1 MGRDAHG
8 SPLPRT
14 PWLCHDVLMF
24 IVTTNDVPGYRITQ
38 VLGEVMG
45 LTVRSTDF
53 GQSFTAG
60 FRSLGGGEIPE
71 YTQVMY
77 ESRQV
82 VMGRMWAE
90 AQQRGANAIVA
101 MRFDT
106 GSIGNFSE
114 VCGYGTAVVVE
125 PLGQPAPPASAP
137 PTPPHTPPPAV

>member
-1 MGRDAHG
+1 M
-8 SPLPRT
+8 
-14 PWLCHDVLMF
+14 
-24 IVTTNDVPGYRITQ
+24 VTTNDIPGYRITQ

-53 GQSFTAG
+53 GQGFTAS
-60 FRSLGGGEIPE
+60 FRALGGGEIPE
-71 YTQVMY
+71 YTQMMY

-101 MRFDT
+101 MRFDA

-114 VCGYGTAVVVE
+114 ICAYGTAVVVE
-125 PLGQPAPPASAP
+125 PVGAPSA
-137 PTPPHTPPPAV
+137 

>member
-1 MGRDAHG
+1 
-8 SPLPRT
+8 
-14 PWLCHDVLMF
+14 MF

-60 FRSLGGGEIPE
+60 FRALGGGEIPE

-82 VMGRMWAE
+82 VMARMWAE
-90 AQQRGANAIVA
+90 AQQRGANAVVA

-137 PTPPHTPPPAV
+137 PASAPPTPPPA

>member
-1 MGRDAHG
+1 MGTIARARSG
-8 SPLPRT
+8 CF
-14 PWLCHDVLMF
+14 CHDVLMF

-125 PLGQPAPPASAP
+125 PLGQPAPPASAA
-137 PTPPHTPPPAV
+137 PTSPQAPPPAV

>member
-1 MGRDAHG
+1 MGRGARTLH
-8 SPLPRT
+8 LPQRSR
-14 PWLCHDVLMF
+14 LCHDGLMF

-60 FRSLGGGEIPE
+60 FRALGGGEIPE

-90 AQQRGANAIVA
+90 AQQRGANAVVA

-106 GSIGNFSE
+106 GSIGTFSE

-125 PLGQPAPPASAP
+125 PLNAAAAPPAPA
-137 PTPPHTPPPAV
+137 TPPPPAV

>member
-1 MGRDAHG
+1 MTDAAVPAQVRAMRYSASWRCG
-8 SPLPRT
+8 ECR
-14 PWLCHDVLMF
+14 LCDDGDMF
-24 IVTTNDVPGYRITQ
+24 MVTTNDIPGYRITQ

-60 FRSLGGGEIPE
+60 FRALGGGEIPE

-82 VMGRMWAE
+82 VMSRMWAE
-90 AQQRGANAIVA
+90 AQQRGANAIVG

-106 GSIGNFSE
+106 GSIGTFSE
-114 VCGYGTAVVVE
+114 VCAYGTAVVVE
-125 PLGQPAPPASAP
+125 PIAP
-137 PTPPHTPPPAV
+137 PTASQA

>member
-1 MGRDAHG
+1 MGRIAHAKA
-8 SPLPRT
+8 PAF
-14 PWLCHDVLMF
+14 CHDVLMF

-60 FRSLGGGEIPE
+60 FRALGGGEIPE

-77 ESRQV
+77 DSRQV
-82 VMGRMWAE
+82 VMSRMWAE
-90 AQQRGANAIVA
+90 AQQRGANAVVA

-106 GSIGNFSE
+106 GSIGTFSE
-114 VCGYGTAVVVE
+114 ICGYGTAVVVE
-125 PLGQPAPPASAP
+125 PLAAASAP
-137 PTPPHTPPPAV
+137 TPPPAAPTPPPAGV